1 MVSSDGQVSG
11 LGTGHPGDKVRK
23 HRSPETA
30 VTGSRLWERVLRQRG
45 GTGGSSGTQSACREP
60 APPAAGALRW
70 QRDLNGT
77 AVRGRPRFPHPRPT
91 SSAALATPPLVSKQS
106 GLITQ
111 VPWCPFRSR
120 MPDALPRVF
129 PSLFL
134 SVFLPQG
141 AHHPF
146 PSSPLVPPPHSM
158 APIQS
163 TLISKAG
170 FRGHLLGVLRK
181 PTLWVRAT
189 RAHTHSRATSES
201 CDTQALCQLLG
212 PRCSF

>member
-23 HRSPETA
+23 QRSPETA

-91 SSAALATPPLVSKQS
+91 SSAALATPPLVSNQI
-106 GLITQ
+106 GVFTQ
-111 VPWCPFRSR
+111 VPWCPFRTR
-120 MPDALPRVF
+120 MPPGKKEESRRGS
-129 PSLFL
+129 PSLGAQADKPALGLWATAL
-134 SVFLPQG
+134 SC
-141 AHHPF
+141 
-146 PSSPLVPPPHSM
+146 PH
-158 APIQS
+158 
-163 TLISKAG
+163 
-170 FRGHLLGVLRK
+170 RHLLPSV
-181 PTLWVRAT
+181 P
-189 RAHTHSRATSES
+189 
-201 CDTQALCQLLG
+201 
-212 PRCSF
+212 